1 MSDEEN
7 KQIEEKKQVEET
19 TADEDTTPDAEKV
32 QDVEQR
38 AEEKPV
44 MEAGEKDN
52 KVDTTGSE
60 AENKEAKTTAGEHHE
75 ASESEVEEEEE
86 KQEEEKT
93 TTTEEASE
101 EKDEQSKEGMQFS
114 EDMQAELE
122 ELRYTR
128 DEEIALKE
136 IGQAQAHAQSE
147 MQEFQTRVTQ
157 ILEQGLKHYG
167 IDPEKSI
174 EDIAKEDPAKADIAR
189 ELLNSAQQHI
199 QAKQQELIQKVG
211 EMEQNVVF
219 NRAER
224 EIKKFKLTAEQEIEA
239 AKMLVRIINTTGVAD
254 ISEDLKEKVRLA
266 VASAKMS
273 VPMEEMIKKEENSD
287 IDSPSGRTSDTTVQ
301 GADISVSETPSEKIE
316 EKTEEKTEEKPE
328 TTPEVDIDDYKE
340 SPTDTANTTISTAPE
355 INEANVLAKM
365 AAMPYK
371 DRVAFMIEHQDVV
384 DAAMRKESA
393 RRERERRKI

>member
-1 MSDEEN
+1 MSDEE
-7 KQIEEKKQVEET
+7 KKIEQVEEQIDEATTTEDTATDTQDVQEVEQETEKEQVVETDEKADKDGEAGNEGEEKTEDTDREDVETVNAEEPVEEEKKEETVEE
-19 TADEDTTPDAEKV
+19 DSEDNQTP
-32 QDVEQR
+32 
-38 AEEKPV
+38 
-44 MEAGEKDN
+44 
-52 KVDTTGSE
+52 
-60 AENKEAKTTAGEHHE
+60 
-75 ASESEVEEEEE
+75 
-86 KQEEEKT
+86 
-93 TTTEEASE
+93 
-101 EKDEQSKEGMQFS
+101 

-122 ELRYTR
+122 ELRYSR
-128 DEEIALKE
+128 DEENALRE
-136 IGQAQAHAQSE
+136 ISKAQSDAQSE
-147 MQEFQTRVTQ
+147 MQEFQTKVTQ

-199 QAKQQELIQKVG
+199 QAKQQELIQRVG
-211 EMEQNVVF
+211 QMEQNVVF

-239 AKMLVRIINTTGVAD
+239 AKMFVKIINATGVAD

-273 VPMEEMIKKEENSD
+273 VPVEEIIKKEEVPD
-287 IDSPSGRTSDTTVQ
+287 TSDTTAQEAGTNVL
-301 GADISVSETPSEKIE
+301 ETPSEKIE
-316 EKTEEKTEEKPE
+316 EKVEEKVEEKSDV
-328 TTPEVDIDDYKE
+328 TPKVDIDDYKE
-340 SPTDTANTTISTAPE
+340 SPTNTAKITVSSTPE
-355 INEANVLAKM
+355 VNETNVIAKM

-371 DRVAFMIEHQDVV
+371 DRVAFMIEHQDIV

>member
-1 MSDEEN
+1 MSDEE
-7 KQIEEKKQVEET
+7 KKIEQIEEQTEGTTTTEDTTTDTQDVQEVEQETEKEQVVET
-19 TADEDTTPDAEKV
+19 NEKADEDGEAGDEGEEKTEDADRKDAETV
-32 QDVEQR
+32 DP
-38 AEEKPV
+38 EEPV
-44 MEAGEKDN
+44 K
-52 KVDTTGSE
+52 
-60 AENKEAKTTAGEHHE
+60 
-75 ASESEVEEEEE
+75 EEE
-86 KQEEEKT
+86 KEEEKT
-93 TTTEEASE
+93 TDKDSE
-101 EKDEQSKEGMQFS
+101 DNQTP

-122 ELRYTR
+122 ELRYSR
-128 DEEIALKE
+128 DEENALRE
-136 IGQAQAHAQSE
+136 IGKAQSDAQSE

-199 QAKQQELIQKVG
+199 QAKQQELIQRVG
-211 EMEQNVVF
+211 QMEQNVVF

-239 AKMLVRIINTTGVAD
+239 AKMFVKIINATGVAD

-273 VPMEEMIKKEENSD
+273 VPVEEIIKKEEEV
-287 IDSPSGRTSDTTVQ
+287 SDTPDTKVL
-301 GADISVSETPSEKIE
+301 ETPSEKIE
-316 EKTEEKTEEKPE
+316 EKVEDKVADKSDV
-328 TTPEVDIDDYKE
+328 TPKVDIDDYKE
-340 SPTDTANTTISTAPE
+340 SPTDTAKITVSSTPE
-355 INEANVLAKM
+355 INETNVIAKM

-371 DRVAFMIEHQDVV
+371 DRVAFMIEHQDIV

-393 RRERERRKI
+393 RRDKERRKI

>member
-7 KQIEEKKQVEET
+7 KIEQIEEQIDGAATTEDTAPDTQDVQEVEPKTEEKQVVEADEKADEASEAGNKVEEKT
-19 TADEDTTPDAEKV
+19 EDTDRKDAEAANTEEPVEEGVKEETADED
-32 QDVEQR
+32 
-38 AEEKPV
+38 
-44 MEAGEKDN
+44 
-52 KVDTTGSE
+52 
-60 AENKEAKTTAGEHHE
+60 
-75 ASESEVEEEEE
+75 
-86 KQEEEKT
+86 
-93 TTTEEASE
+93 
-101 EKDEQSKEGMQFS
+101 S
-114 EDMQAELE
+114 EDNQTPEDMRAELE
-122 ELRYTR
+122 ELRYSR
-128 DEEIALKE
+128 DEENALRE
-136 IGQAQAHAQSE
+136 IGKAQSDAQSE

-199 QAKQQELIQKVG
+199 QAKQQELIQRVG
-211 EMEQNVVF
+211 QLEQNVVF

-239 AKMLVRIINTTGVAD
+239 AKMFVKIINATGVAD

-273 VPMEEMIKKEENSD
+273 VPVEGIIAPTE
-287 IDSPSGRTSDTTVQ
+287 DTKVLEQ
-301 GADISVSETPSEKIE
+301 PSEKIE
-316 EKTEEKTEEKPE
+316 EKVEDKVEDKSDV
-328 TTPEVDIDDYKE
+328 TPKVDIDDYKE
-340 SPTDTANTTISTAPE
+340 SPTDTAKITVSSTPE
-355 INEANVLAKM
+355 INETNVIAKM

-371 DRVAFMIEHQDVV
+371 DRVAFMIEHQDIV

>member
-1 MSDEEN
+1 MSDEE
-7 KQIEEKKQVEET
+7 KQIEQVEEQIDGAT
-19 TADEDTTPDAEKV
+19 TTEDTTTDT
-32 QDVEQR
+32 QDVQEVEPKT
-38 AEEKPV
+38 EEKQV
-44 MEAGEKDN
+44 VETDEKADEAGEAGN
-52 KVDTTGSE
+52 KT
-60 AENKEAKTTAGEHHE
+60 
-75 ASESEVEEEEE
+75 
-86 KQEEEKT
+86 EEKT
-93 TTTEEASE
+93 EDTDRKDAEATNTEEPVE
-101 EKDEQSKEGMQFS
+101 EGTKEETVDENS
-114 EDMQAELE
+114 EDNQTPEDMRAELE
-122 ELRYTR
+122 ELRYSR
-128 DEEIALKE
+128 DEENALRE
-136 IGQAQAHAQSE
+136 IGKAQSDAQSE

-199 QAKQQELIQKVG
+199 QAKQQELIQRVG
-211 EMEQNVVF
+211 QIEQNVVF

-239 AKMLVRIINTTGVAD
+239 AKMFVKIINATGVAD

-273 VPMEEMIKKEENSD
+273 VPVEEIIKKEEASD
-287 IDSPSGRTSDTTVQ
+287 TSDTKVL
-301 GADISVSETPSEKIE
+301 ETPSEKIE
-316 EKTEEKTEEKPE
+316 EKVEEKVEGKSDA
-328 TTPEVDIDDYKE
+328 TPKVDIDDYKE
-340 SPTDTANTTISTAPE
+340 SPTDTAKTTVSTAPE
-355 INEANVLAKM
+355 INETNVIAKM

-371 DRVAFMIEHQDVV
+371 DRVAFMIEHQDIV

>member
-1 MSDEEN
+1 MSDEE
-7 KQIEEKKQVEET
+7 KKIEQIEEQTDGATTTEDTATDTQDVQEVEQETEKEQVVETNEKADEAGEAGDEGEEKTEDTDREDAETVNTEEPVEEEKKEEKA
-19 TADEDTTPDAEKV
+19 ADEDSEDNQTP
-32 QDVEQR
+32 
-38 AEEKPV
+38 
-44 MEAGEKDN
+44 
-52 KVDTTGSE
+52 
-60 AENKEAKTTAGEHHE
+60 
-75 ASESEVEEEEE
+75 
-86 KQEEEKT
+86 
-93 TTTEEASE
+93 
-101 EKDEQSKEGMQFS
+101 

-122 ELRYTR
+122 ELRYSR
-128 DEEIALKE
+128 DEENALRE
-136 IGQAQAHAQSE
+136 IGKAQSDAQSE
-147 MQEFQTRVTQ
+147 MQEFQTKVTQ

-199 QAKQQELIQKVG
+199 QAKQQELIQRVG
-211 EMEQNVVF
+211 QMEQNVVF

-239 AKMLVRIINTTGVAD
+239 AKMFVKIINATGVAD

-273 VPMEEMIKKEENSD
+273 VPVEEIIKKEEVPD
-287 IDSPSGRTSDTTVQ
+287 TSDTKVLEQ
-301 GADISVSETPSEKIE
+301 PSEKIE
-316 EKTEEKTEEKPE
+316 GKVEDKVEAKPDV
-328 TTPEVDIDDYKE
+328 TPKVDIDDYKE
-340 SPTDTANTTISTAPE
+340 SPTATAKITVSSTPE
-355 INEANVLAKM
+355 INETNVIAKM

-371 DRVAFMIEHQDVV
+371 DRVAFMIEHQDIV

>member
-1 MSDEEN
+1 MSDEE
-7 KQIEEKKQVEET
+7 KKIEQIEEQIDGAT
-19 TADEDTTPDAEKV
+19 TTEDTTTDT
-32 QDVEQR
+32 QDVQEVEQ
-38 AEEKPV
+38 ETEKEQV
-44 MEAGEKDN
+44 VETDEKADEAGEDGNEGEEKTE
-52 KVDTTGSE
+52 DTDREDAE
-60 AENKEAKTTAGEHHE
+60 AINTEEP
-75 ASESEVEEEEE
+75 VEEEKKEE
-86 KQEEEKT
+86 KATDEN
-93 TTTEEASE
+93 SE
-101 EKDEQSKEGMQFS
+101 DNQTP

-122 ELRYTR
+122 ELRYSR
-128 DEEIALKE
+128 DEENALRE
-136 IGQAQAHAQSE
+136 IGKAQSDAQSE

-199 QAKQQELIQKVG
+199 QAKQQELIQRVG
-211 EMEQNVVF
+211 QMEQNVVF

-239 AKMLVRIINTTGVAD
+239 AKMFVKIINATGVAD

-273 VPMEEMIKKEENSD
+273 VPVEEIIKKEEEVPD
-287 IDSPSGRTSDTTVQ
+287 TSDTKVLEQ
-301 GADISVSETPSEKIE
+301 PSEKIE
-316 EKTEEKTEEKPE
+316 EKVEEKTEEKPDV
-328 TTPEVDIDDYKE
+328 TPKVDIDDYKE
-340 SPTDTANTTISTAPE
+340 SPTDTAKITVSSTPE
-355 INEANVLAKM
+355 INETNVIAKM

-371 DRVAFMIEHQDVV
+371 DRVAFMIEHQDIV

>member
-1 MSDEEN
+1 MSDEE
-7 KQIEEKKQVEET
+7 KKIEQIEEQIDGATTTEDTATDTQDVQEVEQETEKEQVVET
-19 TADEDTTPDAEKV
+19 NEKADEDGEAGDEGEEKTENTDREDAETV
-32 QDVEQR
+32 DT
-38 AEEKPV
+38 EKPV
-44 MEAGEKDN
+44 
-52 KVDTTGSE
+52 
-60 AENKEAKTTAGEHHE
+60 
-75 ASESEVEEEEE
+75 EEE
-86 KQEEEKT
+86 KK
-93 TTTEEASE
+93 EEATNEDSE
-101 EKDEQSKEGMQFS
+101 DNQTP

-122 ELRYTR
+122 ELRYSR
-128 DEEIALKE
+128 DEENALRE
-136 IGQAQAHAQSE
+136 IGKAQSDAQSE

-199 QAKQQELIQKVG
+199 QAKQQELIQRVG
-211 EMEQNVVF
+211 QMEQNVVF

-239 AKMLVRIINTTGVAD
+239 AKMFVKIINATGVAD

-273 VPMEEMIKKEENSD
+273 VPVEEIIKKEEASD
-287 IDSPSGRTSDTTVQ
+287 TSDPKVL
-301 GADISVSETPSEKIE
+301 ETPSEKIE
-316 EKTEEKTEEKPE
+316 GKVEEKTKEKSDI
-328 TTPEVDIDDYKE
+328 TPEVDIDDYKE
-340 SPTDTANTTISTAPE
+340 SPTDTAKTTVSTAPE
-355 INEANVLAKM
+355 INETNVIAKM

-371 DRVAFMIEHQDVV
+371 DRVAFMIEHQDIV
-384 DAAMRKESA
+384 DVAMRKESA

>member
-1 MSDEEN
+1 MSDEE
-7 KQIEEKKQVEET
+7 KKIEEIEEQIDGATTTEDTATDTQDVQEVEQETEKEQVVETNEKADEDGEAGDEGEEKTEDTDREDAETVNTEEPVEEEKKEEAT
-19 TADEDTTPDAEKV
+19 DEDSEDNQTP
-32 QDVEQR
+32 
-38 AEEKPV
+38 
-44 MEAGEKDN
+44 
-52 KVDTTGSE
+52 
-60 AENKEAKTTAGEHHE
+60 
-75 ASESEVEEEEE
+75 
-86 KQEEEKT
+86 
-93 TTTEEASE
+93 
-101 EKDEQSKEGMQFS
+101 

-122 ELRYTR
+122 ELRYSR
-128 DEEIALKE
+128 DEENALRE
-136 IGQAQAHAQSE
+136 IGKAQSDAQSE
-147 MQEFQTRVTQ
+147 MQEFRTRVTQ

-199 QAKQQELIQKVG
+199 QAKQQELIQRVG
-211 EMEQNVVF
+211 QMEQNVVF

-239 AKMLVRIINTTGVAD
+239 AKMFVKIINATGVAD

-273 VPMEEMIKKEENSD
+273 VPVEEIIKKEEVPD
-287 IDSPSGRTSDTTVQ
+287 TSDTKVLEQ
-301 GADISVSETPSEKIE
+301 PSEKIE
-316 EKTEEKTEEKPE
+316 EKVEEKTEEKPDV
-328 TTPEVDIDDYKE
+328 TPEVDIDDYKE
-340 SPTDTANTTISTAPE
+340 SPTDTAKTTVSTAPE
-355 INEANVLAKM
+355 INETNVIAKM

-371 DRVAFMIEHQDVV
+371 DRVAFMIEHQDIV

>member
-1 MSDEEN
+1 MSDEE
-7 KQIEEKKQVEET
+7 KKIEQIEEQVDGAT
-19 TADEDTTPDAEKV
+19 TTEDTTTDT
-32 QDVEQR
+32 QDVQEVEQ
-38 AEEKPV
+38 ETEKEQV
-44 MEAGEKDN
+44 VETDEKADEAGEAGDKGEEKTEDTDREDAET
-52 KVDTTGSE
+52 VDTE
-60 AENKEAKTTAGEHHE
+60 EP
-75 ASESEVEEEEE
+75 VEEEKKEE
-86 KQEEEKT
+86 KATDED
-93 TTTEEASE
+93 SE
-101 EKDEQSKEGMQFS
+101 DNQTP

-122 ELRYTR
+122 ELRYSR
-128 DEEIALKE
+128 DEENALRE
-136 IGQAQAHAQSE
+136 IGKAQSDAQSE
-147 MQEFQTRVTQ
+147 MQEFQNRVTQ

-199 QAKQQELIQKVG
+199 QAKQQELIQRVG
-211 EMEQNVVF
+211 QMEQNVVF

-239 AKMLVRIINTTGVAD
+239 AKMFVKIINATGVAD

-273 VPMEEMIKKEENSD
+273 VPVEEIIKKEEEVPD
-287 IDSPSGRTSDTTVQ
+287 TSDNKVLEQ
-301 GADISVSETPSEKIE
+301 PSEKIE
-316 EKTEEKTEEKPE
+316 EKVEEKTEEKPDVA
-328 TTPEVDIDDYKE
+328 PKVDIDDYKE
-340 SPTDTANTTISTAPE
+340 SPTDTAKITVSSTPE
-355 INEANVLAKM
+355 INETNVIAKM

-371 DRVAFMIEHQDVV
+371 DRVAFMIEHQDIV

>member
-1 MSDEEN
+1 MSDEE
-7 KQIEEKKQVEET
+7 KKIEEIEEQINGATTTEDTATDTQDVQEVEQETEKEQVVETNEKADEDGEAGDEGEEKTEDTDREDAETVDTEEPVEEEKKEEAT
-19 TADEDTTPDAEKV
+19 DE
-32 QDVEQR
+32 
-38 AEEKPV
+38 
-44 MEAGEKDN
+44 
-52 KVDTTGSE
+52 GSE
-60 AENKEAKTTAGEHHE
+60 DNQTP
-75 ASESEVEEEEE
+75 
-86 KQEEEKT
+86 
-93 TTTEEASE
+93 
-101 EKDEQSKEGMQFS
+101 

-122 ELRYTR
+122 ELRYSR
-128 DEEIALKE
+128 DEENALRE
-136 IGQAQAHAQSE
+136 IGKAQSDAQSE

-199 QAKQQELIQKVG
+199 QAKQQELIQRVG
-211 EMEQNVVF
+211 QMEQNVVF

-239 AKMLVRIINTTGVAD
+239 AKMFVKIINATGVAD

-273 VPMEEMIKKEENSD
+273 VPVEEIIKKEEEVPD
-287 IDSPSGRTSDTTVQ
+287 TSDTKVLEQ
-301 GADISVSETPSEKIE
+301 PSEKIE
-316 EKTEEKTEEKPE
+316 EKVEEKTEEKPDV
-328 TTPEVDIDDYKE
+328 TPKVDIDDYKE
-340 SPTDTANTTISTAPE
+340 SPTDTAKITVSSTPE
-355 INEANVLAKM
+355 INESNVIAKM

-371 DRVAFMIEHQDVV
+371 DRVAFMIEHQDIV

>member
-1 MSDEEN
+1 MSDEE
-7 KQIEEKKQVEET
+7 KQIEQVEEQIDGAT
-19 TADEDTTPDAEKV
+19 TTEDTATDTQDVQEVEPKTEEKQVVETDEKADEAGEVGNKVEEKTEDTDRKDAEAANTEEPVEEGTKEETADE
-32 QDVEQR
+32 
-38 AEEKPV
+38 
-44 MEAGEKDN
+44 N
-52 KVDTTGSE
+52 
-60 AENKEAKTTAGEHHE
+60 
-75 ASESEVEEEEE
+75 
-86 KQEEEKT
+86 
-93 TTTEEASE
+93 
-101 EKDEQSKEGMQFS
+101 S
-114 EDMQAELE
+114 EDNQTPEDMKAELE
-122 ELRYTR
+122 ELRYSR
-128 DEEIALKE
+128 DEENALRE
-136 IGQAQAHAQSE
+136 IGKAQSDAQSE

-199 QAKQQELIQKVG
+199 QAKQQELIQRVG
-211 EMEQNVVF
+211 QLEQNVVF

-239 AKMLVRIINTTGVAD
+239 AKMFVKIINATGVAD

-273 VPMEEMIKKEENSD
+273 VPVEEI
-287 IDSPSGRTSDTTVQ
+287 IAPTGDTKVLEQ
-301 GADISVSETPSEKIE
+301 PSEKIE
-316 EKTEEKTEEKPE
+316 EKVEDKVEDKSDV
-328 TTPEVDIDDYKE
+328 TPKVDIDDYKE
-340 SPTDTANTTISTAPE
+340 SPTDTAKTTVSTAPE
-355 INEANVLAKM
+355 INETNVIAKM

-371 DRVAFMIEHQDVV
+371 DRVAFMIEHQDIV

>member
-1 MSDEEN
+1 MSDEE
-7 KQIEEKKQVEET
+7 KKIEQIEEQTDGAT
-19 TADEDTTPDAEKV
+19 TTEDTTTDTQDVQEVEQETEKEQVVETNEKADEVSEAGNEGEEKTEDTDREDAETV
-32 QDVEQR
+32 NT
-38 AEEKPV
+38 EEPV
-44 MEAGEKDN
+44 
-52 KVDTTGSE
+52 
-60 AENKEAKTTAGEHHE
+60 KEEDK
-75 ASESEVEEEEE
+75 EEE
-86 KQEEEKT
+86 KAT
-93 TTTEEASE
+93 
-101 EKDEQSKEGMQFS
+101 DEDPEDNQTP

-122 ELRYTR
+122 ELRYSR
-128 DEEIALKE
+128 DEENALRE
-136 IGQAQAHAQSE
+136 IGKAQSDAQLE
-147 MQEFQTRVTQ
+147 MQEFQTKVTQ

-199 QAKQQELIQKVG
+199 QAKQQELIQRVG
-211 EMEQNVVF
+211 QLEQNVVF

-239 AKMLVRIINTTGVAD
+239 AKMFVKIINATGVAD

-273 VPMEEMIKKEENSD
+273 VPVEEIIKKEEVPD
-287 IDSPSGRTSDTTVQ
+287 TSDTNVL
-301 GADISVSETPSEKIE
+301 ETPSEKIE
-316 EKTEEKTEEKPE
+316 EKVEDKVEEKSDA
-328 TTPEVDIDDYKE
+328 TPEVDIDDYKE
-340 SPTDTANTTISTAPE
+340 SPTDTAKTTVSTAPE
-355 INEANVLAKM
+355 INETNVIAKM

-371 DRVAFMIEHQDVV
+371 DRVAFMIEHQDIV

>member
-1 MSDEEN
+1 MSDEE
-7 KQIEEKKQVEET
+7 KKIEEIEEQIDGATTTEDTATDTQDVQEVEQETEKEQVVETNEKADEDGEAGDEGEEKTEDTDREDAETVDTEEPVEEEKKEEAT
-19 TADEDTTPDAEKV
+19 DEDSEDNQTP
-32 QDVEQR
+32 
-38 AEEKPV
+38 
-44 MEAGEKDN
+44 
-52 KVDTTGSE
+52 
-60 AENKEAKTTAGEHHE
+60 
-75 ASESEVEEEEE
+75 
-86 KQEEEKT
+86 
-93 TTTEEASE
+93 
-101 EKDEQSKEGMQFS
+101 

-122 ELRYTR
+122 ELRYSR
-128 DEEIALKE
+128 DEENALRE
-136 IGQAQAHAQSE
+136 IGKAQSDAQSE

-199 QAKQQELIQKVG
+199 QAKQQELIQRVG
-211 EMEQNVVF
+211 QMEQNVVF

-239 AKMLVRIINTTGVAD
+239 AKMFVKIINATGVAD

-273 VPMEEMIKKEENSD
+273 VPVEEIIKKEEEVPD
-287 IDSPSGRTSDTTVQ
+287 TSDTKVL
-301 GADISVSETPSEKIE
+301 ETPSEKIE
-316 EKTEEKTEEKPE
+316 EKVEEKTEEKPDV
-328 TTPEVDIDDYKE
+328 TPKVDIDDYKE
-340 SPTDTANTTISTAPE
+340 SPTDTAKITVSSTPE
-355 INEANVLAKM
+355 INETNVIAKM

-371 DRVAFMIEHQDVV
+371 DRVAFMIEHQDIV

>member
-1 MSDEEN
+1 MSDEE
-7 KQIEEKKQVEET
+7 KKIEQVEEQTDGATTAEDT
-19 TADEDTTPDAEKV
+19 TADT
-32 QDVEQR
+32 QDVQEVEQ
-38 AEEKPV
+38 ETEKEQV
-44 MEAGEKDN
+44 VETDEKADEAGEA
-52 KVDTTGSE
+52 GSE
-60 AENKEAKTTAGEHHE
+60 GEENTEDTDREDAETVDPEEPVKEDKKEETTDED
-75 ASESEVEEEEE
+75 SEDN
-86 KQEEEKT
+86 QT
-93 TTTEEASE
+93 P
-101 EKDEQSKEGMQFS
+101 

-122 ELRYTR
+122 ELRYSR
-128 DEEIALKE
+128 DEENALRE
-136 IGQAQAHAQSE
+136 IGKAQSDAQSE

-199 QAKQQELIQKVG
+199 QAKQQELIQRVG
-211 EMEQNVVF
+211 QMEQNVVF

-239 AKMLVRIINTTGVAD
+239 AKMFVKIINATGVAD

-273 VPMEEMIKKEENSD
+273 VPVEEIIKKEEVTD
-287 IDSPSGRTSDTTVQ
+287 TSDTIAQ
-301 GADISVSETPSEKIE
+301 GADTNILETPSEKIE
-316 EKTEEKTEEKPE
+316 EKVEDKVEEKSDV
-328 TTPEVDIDDYKE
+328 TPKVDIDDYKE
-340 SPTDTANTTISTAPE
+340 SPTDTAKITVSSTPE
-355 INEANVLAKM
+355 INETNVIAKM

-371 DRVAFMIEHQDVV
+371 DRVAFMIEHQDIV

>member
-1 MSDEEN
+1 MSDEE
-7 KQIEEKKQVEET
+7 KKIEQIEEQTDRAT
-19 TADEDTTPDAEKV
+19 TTEDTTTDT
-32 QDVEQR
+32 QDVQEVEPKTEEEQVV
-38 AEEKPV
+38 ETDEKAD
-44 MEAGEKDN
+44 EAGE
-52 KVDTTGSE
+52 
-60 AENKEAKTTAGEHHE
+60 AGD
-75 ASESEVEEEEE
+75 
-86 KQEEEKT
+86 KGEEKT
-93 TTTEEASE
+93 EDTDRKDAEATNTEEPVE
-101 EKDEQSKEGMQFS
+101 EGTKEEAADENS
-114 EDMQAELE
+114 EDNQTPEDMKAELE
-122 ELRYTR
+122 ELRYSR
-128 DEEIALKE
+128 DEENALRE
-136 IGQAQAHAQSE
+136 IGKAQSDAQSE

-199 QAKQQELIQKVG
+199 QAKQQELIQRVG
-211 EMEQNVVF
+211 QLEQNVVF

-239 AKMLVRIINTTGVAD
+239 AKMFVKIINATGVAD

-273 VPMEEMIKKEENSD
+273 VPVEEIIKKEEASD
-287 IDSPSGRTSDTTVQ
+287 TSDTKVL
-301 GADISVSETPSEKIE
+301 ETPSEKIE
-316 EKTEEKTEEKPE
+316 AKVEDKVEDKSDV
-328 TTPEVDIDDYKE
+328 TPKVDIDDYKE
-340 SPTDTANTTISTAPE
+340 SPTDTAKTTVSTAPE
-355 INEANVLAKM
+355 INETNVIAKM

-371 DRVAFMIEHQDVV
+371 DRVAFMIEHQDIV

>member
-1 MSDEEN
+1 MSDEE
-7 KQIEEKKQVEET
+7 KKIEQIEEQQIDGATTTEDTATDTQDVQEVEQETEKEQVVETDEKANEDGEAGNEVEEKT
-19 TADEDTTPDAEKV
+19 ENADREDAETV
-32 QDVEQR
+32 D
-38 AEEKPV
+38 AEEP
-44 MEAGEKDN
+44 
-52 KVDTTGSE
+52 
-60 AENKEAKTTAGEHHE
+60 
-75 ASESEVEEEEE
+75 VEEEE
-86 KQEEEKT
+86 KEET
-93 TTTEEASE
+93 AEEDSE
-101 EKDEQSKEGMQFS
+101 DNQTP

-122 ELRYTR
+122 ELRYSR
-128 DEEIALKE
+128 DEENALRE
-136 IGQAQAHAQSE
+136 ISKAQSDAQSE

-199 QAKQQELIQKVG
+199 QAKQQELIQRVG
-211 EMEQNVVF
+211 QMEQNVVF

-239 AKMLVRIINTTGVAD
+239 AKMFVKIINATGVAD

-273 VPMEEMIKKEENSD
+273 VPVEEIIKKEEVPD
-287 IDSPSGRTSDTTVQ
+287 TSDTKVL
-301 GADISVSETPSEKIE
+301 ETPSEKIE
-316 EKTEEKTEEKPE
+316 EKTEEKVEEKVDV
-328 TTPEVDIDDYKE
+328 TPKVDIDDYKE
-340 SPTDTANTTISTAPE
+340 SPTDTAKITVSSTPE
-355 INEANVLAKM
+355 INETNVIAKM

-371 DRVAFMIEHQDVV
+371 DRVAFMIEHQDIV

-393 RRERERRKI
+393 RRDRERRKI

>member
-1 MSDEEN
+1 MSDEE
-7 KQIEEKKQVEET
+7 KKIEQIEEQIDGAT
-19 TADEDTTPDAEKV
+19 TTEDTTTDT
-32 QDVEQR
+32 QDVQEVEQ
-38 AEEKPV
+38 ETEKEQV
-44 MEAGEKDN
+44 VETDEKANEDDEAGN
-52 KVDTTGSE
+52 
-60 AENKEAKTTAGEHHE
+60 
-75 ASESEVEEEEE
+75 EVEEKTEDTDREDAETVDAEEPVEKEE
-86 KQEEEKT
+86 KEETVNED
-93 TTTEEASE
+93 SE
-101 EKDEQSKEGMQFS
+101 DNQTP

-122 ELRYTR
+122 ELRYSR
-128 DEEIALKE
+128 DEENALRE
-136 IGQAQAHAQSE
+136 ISKAQSDAQSE
-147 MQEFQTRVTQ
+147 MQEFQTKVTQ

-199 QAKQQELIQKVG
+199 QAKQQELIQRVG
-211 EMEQNVVF
+211 QMEQNVVF

-239 AKMLVRIINTTGVAD
+239 AKMFVKIINATGVAD

-273 VPMEEMIKKEENSD
+273 VPVEEIIKKEEVPD
-287 IDSPSGRTSDTTVQ
+287 TSDTKVL
-301 GADISVSETPSEKIE
+301 ETPSEKIE
-316 EKTEEKTEEKPE
+316 EEIEEKVEEKSDV
-328 TTPEVDIDDYKE
+328 TPNVDIDDYKE
-340 SPTDTANTTISTAPE
+340 SPTDTAKITVSSTPE
-355 INEANVLAKM
+355 INETNVIAKM

-371 DRVAFMIEHQDVV
+371 DRVAFMIEHQDIV

>member
-1 MSDEEN
+1 MSDEE
-7 KQIEEKKQVEET
+7 KKIEQIEEQIDGAAT
-19 TADEDTTPDAEKV
+19 TEDTTTDT
-32 QDVEQR
+32 QDVQEVEQ
-38 AEEKPV
+38 ETEKEQV
-44 MEAGEKDN
+44 VETDEKAD
-52 KVDTTGSE
+52 
-60 AENKEAKTTAGEHHE
+60 E
-75 ASESEVEEEEE
+75 ASEAGNEGEEKTEDTDRGDAEAVDTEEPVKEEEE
-86 KQEEEKT
+86 KT
-93 TTTEEASE
+93 IDEAAE
-101 EKDEQSKEGMQFS
+101 DNQTP

-122 ELRYTR
+122 ELRYSR
-128 DEEIALKE
+128 DEENALRE
-136 IGQAQAHAQSE
+136 ISKAQSDAQSE
-147 MQEFQTRVTQ
+147 MQEFQTKVTQ

-199 QAKQQELIQKVG
+199 QAKQQELIQRVG
-211 EMEQNVVF
+211 QMEQNVVF

-239 AKMLVRIINTTGVAD
+239 AKMFVKIINATGVAD

-273 VPMEEMIKKEENSD
+273 VPVEEIIKKEEVPN
-287 IDSPSGRTSDTTVQ
+287 TSDTKVL
-301 GADISVSETPSEKIE
+301 ETPSEKIE
-316 EKTEEKTEEKPE
+316 EKTEEKVEDKSDV
-328 TTPEVDIDDYKE
+328 TPKVDIDDYKE
-340 SPTDTANTTISTAPE
+340 SPTDTARITVSSTPE
-355 INEANVLAKM
+355 INETNVIAKM

-371 DRVAFMIEHQDVV
+371 DRVAFMIEHQDIV

>member
-1 MSDEEN
+1 MSDEE
-7 KQIEEKKQVEET
+7 KKIEQIEEQIDGATTTEDTATDTQDVQEVEQESEKEQVVET
-19 TADEDTTPDAEKV
+19 DEKADEVSEIGNEGEGKTENTDREDAE
-32 QDVEQR
+32 
-38 AEEKPV
+38 AANTEKPV
-44 MEAGEKDN
+44 
-52 KVDTTGSE
+52 
-60 AENKEAKTTAGEHHE
+60 
-75 ASESEVEEEEE
+75 EEE
-86 KQEEEKT
+86 KK
-93 TTTEEASE
+93 EEAAN
-101 EKDEQSKEGMQFS
+101 KDS
-114 EDMQAELE
+114 EDNQTPEDMRAELE
-122 ELRYTR
+122 ELRYSR
-128 DEEIALKE
+128 DEENALRE
-136 IGQAQAHAQSE
+136 IGKAQSDAQSE

-199 QAKQQELIQKVG
+199 QAKQQELIQRVG
-211 EMEQNVVF
+211 QLEQNVVF

-239 AKMLVRIINTTGVAD
+239 AKMFVKIINATGVAD

-273 VPMEEMIKKEENSD
+273 VPVENIIAQD
-287 IDSPSGRTSDTTVQ
+287 VDTK
-301 GADISVSETPSEKIE
+301 ISETPSEKIE
-316 EKTEEKTEEKPE
+316 EKVKEKVEEKSDV
-328 TTPEVDIDDYKE
+328 TPKVDIDDYKE
-340 SPTDTANTTISTAPE
+340 SPTDTAKITVSSTPE
-355 INEANVLAKM
+355 INETNVIAKM

-371 DRVAFMIEHQDVV
+371 DRVAFMIEHQDIV

>member
-1 MSDEEN
+1 MSDEE
-7 KQIEEKKQVEET
+7 KKIEQVEEQIDEAT
-19 TADEDTTPDAEKV
+19 TTEDTATDT
-32 QDVEQR
+32 QDVQEVEQ
-38 AEEKPV
+38 ETEKEQV
-44 MEAGEKDN
+44 VETDEKAD
-52 KVDTTGSE
+52 
-60 AENKEAKTTAGEHHE
+60 E
-75 ASESEVEEEEE
+75 ASEAGNEGEEKTEDTDREDVEAANTEEPVKEEEE
-86 KQEEEKT
+86 KVP
-93 TTTEEASE
+93 
-101 EKDEQSKEGMQFS
+101 DENS
-114 EDMQAELE
+114 EDNQTPEDMRAELE
-122 ELRYTR
+122 ELRYSR
-128 DEEIALKE
+128 DEENALRE
-136 IGQAQAHAQSE
+136 IGKAHSDAQSE

-199 QAKQQELIQKVG
+199 QAKQQELIQRVG
-211 EMEQNVVF
+211 QMEQNVVF

-239 AKMLVRIINTTGVAD
+239 AKMFVKIINATGVAD

-273 VPMEEMIKKEENSD
+273 VPVEEMIKKEEVPDTSD
-287 IDSPSGRTSDTTVQ
+287 ITAQEAETSVL
-301 GADISVSETPSEKIE
+301 ETPSEKIE
-316 EKTEEKTEEKPE
+316 EKIEEKVEEKSDV
-328 TTPEVDIDDYKE
+328 TPKVDIDDYKE
-340 SPTDTANTTISTAPE
+340 SPTDTAKITVSSTPE
-355 INEANVLAKM
+355 VNETNVIAKM

-371 DRVAFMIEHQDVV
+371 DRVAFMIEHQDIV

>member
-1 MSDEEN
+1 MSDEE
-7 KQIEEKKQVEET
+7 KKIEEIEEQIDGATTAEDTATDTQDVQEVEQETEKEQVVETNEKADEDGEAGDEGEEKTEDTDREDAETVDTEEPVEEEKKEEAT
-19 TADEDTTPDAEKV
+19 DEDSEDNQTP
-32 QDVEQR
+32 
-38 AEEKPV
+38 
-44 MEAGEKDN
+44 
-52 KVDTTGSE
+52 
-60 AENKEAKTTAGEHHE
+60 
-75 ASESEVEEEEE
+75 
-86 KQEEEKT
+86 
-93 TTTEEASE
+93 
-101 EKDEQSKEGMQFS
+101 

-122 ELRYTR
+122 ELRYSR
-128 DEEIALKE
+128 DEENALRE
-136 IGQAQAHAQSE
+136 IGKAQSDAQSE

-199 QAKQQELIQKVG
+199 QAKQQELIQRVG
-211 EMEQNVVF
+211 QMEQNVVF

-239 AKMLVRIINTTGVAD
+239 AKMFVKIINATGVAD

-273 VPMEEMIKKEENSD
+273 VPVEEIIKKEEEVPD
-287 IDSPSGRTSDTTVQ
+287 TSDTKVL
-301 GADISVSETPSEKIE
+301 ETPSEKIKEKVE
-316 EKTEEKTEEKPE
+316 EKVKNKSDV
-328 TTPEVDIDDYKE
+328 TPEVDIDDYKE
-340 SPTDTANTTISTAPE
+340 SPTDTAKTTVSTAPE
-355 INEANVLAKM
+355 INETNVIAKM

-371 DRVAFMIEHQDVV
+371 DRVAFMIEHQDIV

>member
-1 MSDEEN
+1 MSDEE
-7 KQIEEKKQVEET
+7 KKIEQVEEQIDEATTTEDTATDTQDVQEMEQETEKEQVVETGEKANEAGEVGNEGEEKTEDTDREDAETVNTEEPVEEEKKEET
-19 TADEDTTPDAEKV
+19 
-32 QDVEQR
+32 
-38 AEEKPV
+38 AEEDS
-44 MEAGEKDN
+44 EDN
-52 KVDTTGSE
+52 QTP
-60 AENKEAKTTAGEHHE
+60 
-75 ASESEVEEEEE
+75 
-86 KQEEEKT
+86 
-93 TTTEEASE
+93 
-101 EKDEQSKEGMQFS
+101 

-122 ELRYTR
+122 ELRYSR
-128 DEEIALKE
+128 DEENALRE
-136 IGQAQAHAQSE
+136 ISKAQSDAQSE
-147 MQEFQTRVTQ
+147 MQEFQTKVTQ

-199 QAKQQELIQKVG
+199 QAKQQELIQRVG
-211 EMEQNVVF
+211 QMEQNVVF

-239 AKMLVRIINTTGVAD
+239 AKMFVKIINATGVAD

-273 VPMEEMIKKEENSD
+273 VPVEEIIKKEEVTD
-287 IDSPSGRTSDTTVQ
+287 TSDTTAQEAGTNVL
-301 GADISVSETPSEKIE
+301 ETPSEKIE
-316 EKTEEKTEEKPE
+316 EKIEEKVEDKSDV
-328 TTPEVDIDDYKE
+328 TPKVDIDDYKE
-340 SPTDTANTTISTAPE
+340 SPTDTAKITVSSTPE
-355 INEANVLAKM
+355 INETNVIAKM

-371 DRVAFMIEHQDVV
+371 DRVAFMIEHQDIV

>member
-1 MSDEEN
+1 MSDEE
-7 KQIEEKKQVEET
+7 KKIEQIEEQIDGET
-19 TADEDTTPDAEKV
+19 TTEDTATDTQDVQEVEQEAEKGQVVETDEKADEAGEAGNK
-32 QDVEQR
+32 
-38 AEEKPV
+38 AEEKTEDTDRTDA
-44 MEAGEKDN
+44 EAANTE
-52 KVDTTGSE
+52 E
-60 AENKEAKTTAGEHHE
+60 P
-75 ASESEVEEEEE
+75 VEEGTKEETANE
-86 KQEEEKT
+86 DPEDNQ
-93 TTTEEASE
+93 AP
-101 EKDEQSKEGMQFS
+101 
-114 EDMQAELE
+114 EDMRAELE
-122 ELRYTR
+122 ELRYSR
-128 DEEIALKE
+128 DEENALRE
-136 IGQAQAHAQSE
+136 IGKAHSDAQSE

-199 QAKQQELIQKVG
+199 QAKQQELIQRVG
-211 EMEQNVVF
+211 QMEQNVVF

-239 AKMLVRIINTTGVAD
+239 AKMFVKIINATGVAD

-273 VPMEEMIKKEENSD
+273 VPVEEIVKKEEVPD
-287 IDSPSGRTSDTTVQ
+287 TSDTTAQ
-301 GADISVSETPSEKIE
+301 EAGTSVLETPSEKIE
-316 EKTEEKTEEKPE
+316 EKVEEKVEDKSDV
-328 TTPEVDIDDYKE
+328 TPKVDIDDYKE
-340 SPTDTANTTISTAPE
+340 SPTDTAKITVSSTPE
-355 INEANVLAKM
+355 VNETNVIAKM

-371 DRVAFMIEHQDVV
+371 DRVAFMIEHQDIV

>member
-1 MSDEEN
+1 MSDEE
-7 KQIEEKKQVEET
+7 KKIEEIEEQIDGATTTEDTATDTQDVQEVEQETEKEQVVETNEKADEDGEAGDEGEEKTEDTDREDAETVDTEEPVEEEKKEET
-19 TADEDTTPDAEKV
+19 TDEDSEDNQTP
-32 QDVEQR
+32 
-38 AEEKPV
+38 
-44 MEAGEKDN
+44 
-52 KVDTTGSE
+52 
-60 AENKEAKTTAGEHHE
+60 
-75 ASESEVEEEEE
+75 
-86 KQEEEKT
+86 
-93 TTTEEASE
+93 
-101 EKDEQSKEGMQFS
+101 

-122 ELRYTR
+122 ELRYSR
-128 DEEIALKE
+128 DEENALRE
-136 IGQAQAHAQSE
+136 IGKAQSDAQSE

-199 QAKQQELIQKVG
+199 QAKQQELIQRVG
-211 EMEQNVVF
+211 QMEQNVVF

-239 AKMLVRIINTTGVAD
+239 AKMFVKIINATGVAD

-273 VPMEEMIKKEENSD
+273 VPVEEIIKKEEEIPD
-287 IDSPSGRTSDTTVQ
+287 TSDTKVLEQ
-301 GADISVSETPSEKIE
+301 PSEKIE
-316 EKTEEKTEEKPE
+316 EKVEEKTEEKPDV
-328 TTPEVDIDDYKE
+328 TPKVDIDDYKE
-340 SPTDTANTTISTAPE
+340 SPTDTAKITVSSTPE
-355 INEANVLAKM
+355 INETNVIAKM

-371 DRVAFMIEHQDVV
+371 DRVAFMIEHQDIV

>member
-1 MSDEEN
+1 MLDEE
-7 KQIEEKKQVEET
+7 KKIEQIEEQVEET
-19 TADEDTTPDAEKV
+19 TTAEDTTTDTQEV
-32 QDVEQR
+32 QDVEQE
-38 AEEKPV
+38 AEKEQVVETDEKTDETS
-44 MEAGEKDN
+44 EAGDEGEKKAEGSTEGDA
-52 KVDTTGSE
+52 TTPDPE
-60 AENKEAKTTAGEHHE
+60 EP
-75 ASESEVEEEEE
+75 VEEEQREE
-86 KQEEEKT
+86 
-93 TTTEEASE
+93 
-101 EKDEQSKEGMQFS
+101 GS
-114 EDMQAELE
+114 EDKQTSEDTQAELE
-122 ELRYTR
+122 ELRYSR
-128 DEEIALKE
+128 DEENALRE
-136 IGQAQAHAQSE
+136 ISQARSNAQSE
-147 MQEFQTRVTQ
+147 MQEFQTKVTQ

-174 EDIAKEDPAKADIAR
+174 EDIAKEDLAKADIAR

-199 QAKQQELIQKVG
+199 QARQQELIQKVG

-239 AKMLVRIINTTGVAD
+239 AKMFVRIINTTGVAD

-273 VPMEEMIKKEENSD
+273 VPVEEI
-287 IDSPSGRTSDTTVQ
+287 ISPAQEAVIEGTSDT
-301 GADISVSETPSEKIE
+301 SVSETSSEKKE
-316 EKTEEKTEEKPE
+316 EKVEEKTEEKPE
-328 TTPEVDIDDYKE
+328 ITPEVDIDDYKE
-340 SPTDTANTTISTAPE
+340 SPTDTAKTTVSAAPE

>member
-1 MSDEEN
+1 MSDEE
-7 KQIEEKKQVEET
+7 KKIEQIEEQTDGATTAEDTTTDTQDVQEVEPKTEEKQVVETDEKADEAGEAGNKVEEKT
-19 TADEDTTPDAEKV
+19 EDTDRKDAEAASTEEPIEEGKKEEAADED
-32 QDVEQR
+32 
-38 AEEKPV
+38 
-44 MEAGEKDN
+44 
-52 KVDTTGSE
+52 
-60 AENKEAKTTAGEHHE
+60 
-75 ASESEVEEEEE
+75 
-86 KQEEEKT
+86 
-93 TTTEEASE
+93 
-101 EKDEQSKEGMQFS
+101 S
-114 EDMQAELE
+114 EDNQTPEDMRAELE
-122 ELRYTR
+122 ELRYSR
-128 DEEIALKE
+128 DEENALRE
-136 IGQAQAHAQSE
+136 IGKAQSDAQSE

-199 QAKQQELIQKVG
+199 QAKQQELIQRVG
-211 EMEQNVVF
+211 QLEQNVVF

-239 AKMLVRIINTTGVAD
+239 AKMFVKIINATGVAD

-273 VPMEEMIKKEENSD
+273 VPVEEIIAPTE
-287 IDSPSGRTSDTTVQ
+287 DTKVLEQ
-301 GADISVSETPSEKIE
+301 PSEKIE
-316 EKTEEKTEEKPE
+316 GKVEDKVEDKSDV
-328 TTPEVDIDDYKE
+328 TPKVDIDDYKE
-340 SPTDTANTTISTAPE
+340 SPTDTAKITVSSAPE
-355 INEANVLAKM
+355 INETNVIAKM

-371 DRVAFMIEHQDVV
+371 DRVAFMIEHQDIV

>member
-1 MSDEEN
+1 MSDEE
-7 KQIEEKKQVEET
+7 KKIEQVEEQTDGAT
-19 TADEDTTPDAEKV
+19 TTEDTTTDT
-32 QDVEQR
+32 QDVQEVEQ
-38 AEEKPV
+38 ETEKEQV
-44 MEAGEKDN
+44 VETDEKANEDGEAGN
-52 KVDTTGSE
+52 
-60 AENKEAKTTAGEHHE
+60 
-75 ASESEVEEEEE
+75 EVEEKTENTDREDAETVDTEEPVVEEE
-86 KQEEEKT
+86 KEEEEVT
-93 TTTEEASE
+93 DEDSE
-101 EKDEQSKEGMQFS
+101 DNQTP

-122 ELRYTR
+122 ELRYSR
-128 DEEIALKE
+128 DEENALRE
-136 IGQAQAHAQSE
+136 ISKAQSDAQSE

-199 QAKQQELIQKVG
+199 QAKQQELIQRVG
-211 EMEQNVVF
+211 QMEQNVVF

-239 AKMLVRIINTTGVAD
+239 AKMFVKIINATGVAD

-273 VPMEEMIKKEENSD
+273 VPVEEIIKKEEIPD
-287 IDSPSGRTSDTTVQ
+287 TSDTN
-301 GADISVSETPSEKIE
+301 ILETPSEKIE
-316 EKTEEKTEEKPE
+316 EKTEEKVEEKSDV
-328 TTPEVDIDDYKE
+328 TPKVDIDDYKE
-340 SPTDTANTTISTAPE
+340 SPTDTAKITVSSTPE
-355 INEANVLAKM
+355 VNETNVIAKM

-371 DRVAFMIEHQDVV
+371 DRVAFMIEHQDIV